1 MSFMRLKNL
10 IHNSPILKEANNP
23 KIKETK
29 NNVQLYIH
37 SRVMTTAPCSL
48 YKMHVLTKD
57 SLTWLLKMD
66 CTTRSLRSPFLLHDN
81 HRKV

>member
-1 MSFMRLKNL
+1 MRLKNF
-10 IHNSPILKEANNP
+10 IHNSPILKKANNP

-57 SLTWLLKMD
+57 ALTWLLKMD
-66 CTTRSLRSPFLLHDN
+66 CTRRSLRSPFLLDDN